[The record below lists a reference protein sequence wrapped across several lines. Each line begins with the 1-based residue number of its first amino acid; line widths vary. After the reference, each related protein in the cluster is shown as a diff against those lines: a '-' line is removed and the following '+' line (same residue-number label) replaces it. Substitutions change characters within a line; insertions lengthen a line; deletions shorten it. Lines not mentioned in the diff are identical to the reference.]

1 MGQYGN
7 NPGRV
12 ATSWIADSKNKNKT
26 KTNKAKTNKTNKA
39 KAKNNTSFLK
49 ILGLQSEY
57 LQDNEEWNLHRSFR
71 KEYRTY
77 LNDKSASKC
86 FHYQNLTT
94 EEVDELV
101 RLYDTK
107 LLKRAEKCQALRK
120 TKEKKRQMR
129 KMISETREEKV
140 TLKRA
145 ELVAEIKIEMDRW
158 SVVLGRGDYLFDR
171 DRTWNKMYQ
180 RLHSD
185 RKCHLYNIQ
194 SDDDWYQFL
203 MKG

>member
-7 NPGRV
+7 NQGRV
-12 ATSWIADSKNKNKT
+12 AINWIADSKKNKI
-26 KTNKAKTNKTNKA
+26 NKKINKDK

-107 LLKRAEKCQALRK
+107 LQKRAEKCQALRK

>member
-7 NPGRV
+7 NRGQV
-12 ATSWIADSKNKNKT
+12 ATSWIANSKKNKNKA
-26 KTNKAKTNKTNKA
+26 KANKA

-77 LNDKSASKC
+77 LTEKSASKC
-86 FHYQNLTT
+86 FHYHNLTT

-101 RLYDTK
+101 RLYDAK
-107 LLKRAEKCQALRK
+107 LRKRAEKCQALRK

-140 TLKRA
+140 ALKRA
-145 ELVAEIKIEMDRW
+145 ELTAEIQIEMDRW